1 MPYNAHIHDDDLE
14 LYSAGHLEL
23 ERVAALESH
32 LSLCPDCQERLT
44 QCIGAEL
51 EVSYKS
57 RAAN

>member
-1 MPYNAHIHDDDLE
+1 MPDNAHIHDDDLE

-23 ERVAALESH
+23 DRVAALESH
-32 LSLCPDCQERLT
+32 LSLCPDCQQRLT